1 MEEQEKS
8 QEQILKERIE
18 MLEMENKEL
27 AKSRDMYEGWWKA
40 ADNKNKELAEAI
52 KSIGTIA
59 KIIYNT
65 VKY

>member
-27 AKSRDMYEGWWKA
+27 AKSRDMYEGWWKT